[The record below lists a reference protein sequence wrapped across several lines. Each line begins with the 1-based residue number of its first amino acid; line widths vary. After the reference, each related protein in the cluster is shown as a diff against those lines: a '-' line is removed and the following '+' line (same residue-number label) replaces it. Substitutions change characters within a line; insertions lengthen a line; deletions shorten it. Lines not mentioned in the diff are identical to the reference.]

1 MTRQISLADVIL
13 AATQS
18 AAAAL
23 RVSIPAKIVS
33 FDSATQTA
41 TVQPL
46 LKDVKEID
54 GERVTLDLPMV
65 EDVPVQFPGAG
76 GYVVTFPVNA
86 GTPCWLVVSDRA
98 VDNWHKAPS
107 NPVDPGIARTHDLT
121 DCCAILGVR
130 SSSAALSEFE
140 ASGARFGKVG
150 GPGISVRTGSVHL
163 GVEEN
168 ESATEAA
175 VLGTALRAELQNLRN
190 VFNSHVHNVTALAAP
205 TGTSIIPPAVP
216 NLLPLTAFDNI
227 LSSIVKVK

>member
-1 MTRQISLADVIL
+1 MTSQIALADVML
-13 AATQS
+13 AAMQS
-18 AAAAL
+18 ASAAL
-23 RVSIPAKIVS
+23 RVSVPAKIVS

-46 LKDVKEID
+46 LKDSREID
-54 GERVTLDLPMV
+54 GERVTLDLPLV

-98 VDNWHKAPS
+98 IDNWHKAPS
-107 NPVDPGIARTHDLT
+107 NPVDPGIERTHDLT

-175 VLGTALRAELQNLRN
+175 VWGTTLRAELQSLRDA
-190 VFNSHVHNVTALAAP
+190 FNAHLHVSAAP
-205 TGTSIIPPAVP
+205 GSLTGTPMKTLVIPGGIS
-216 NLLPLTAFDNI
+216 LTAFDNI

>member
-1 MTRQISLADVIL
+1 MTSQIALADVML
-13 AATQS
+13 AAMQS
-18 AAAAL
+18 ASAAL
-23 RVSIPAKIVS
+23 RVSVPAKIVS

-46 LKDVKEID
+46 LKDSREID
-54 GERVTLDLPMV
+54 GERVTLDLPLI

-76 GYVVTFPVNA
+76 GYVVTFPVSA

-98 VDNWHKAPS
+98 IDNWHKAPS
-107 NPVDPGIARTHDLT
+107 NPVDPGIERTHDLT

-150 GPGISVRTGSVHL
+150 GPGVSVRSGSVHL

-175 VLGTALRAELQNLRN
+175 VWGTALKTKLDALISAYNL
-190 VFNSHVHNVTALAAP
+190 HVHAVSGAA
-205 TGTSIIPPAVP
+205 TAVP
-216 NLLPLTAFDNI
+216 GSLISPTLFDGT